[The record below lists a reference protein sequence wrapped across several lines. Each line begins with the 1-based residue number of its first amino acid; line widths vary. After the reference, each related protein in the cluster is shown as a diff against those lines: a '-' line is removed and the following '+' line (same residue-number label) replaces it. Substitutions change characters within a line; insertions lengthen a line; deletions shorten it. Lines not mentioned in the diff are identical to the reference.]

1 LISVGTELTSAV
13 PIDAV
18 VRSEGKDYIFM
29 VDENP
34 EEEPKEAKKGEVAE
48 EKTHFKKVEVTTG
61 VSELGYIQITPLEKL
76 PENTK
81 VVTKGAFYLQSK
93 SAGGSEH

>member
-1 LISVGTELTSAV
+1 M
-13 PIDAV
+13 PFDAV

-29 VDENP
+29 VNKNP
-34 EEEPKEAKKGEVAE
+34 KKEPKEPKKGEVAE
-48 EKTHFKKVEVTTG
+48 EKTHFEKVEVTTG

-81 VVTKGAFYLQSK
+81 VVTRGAFYLQSK

>member
-1 LISVGTELTSAV
+1 M

-18 VRSEGKDYIFM
+18 VRPEGKDYIFM

-34 EEEPKEAKKGEVAE
+34 EEEPKEAKRGEVAE

-61 VSELGYIQITPLEKL
+61 VSELGYTQITPLEKL

-81 VVTKGAFYLQSK
+81 VVTRGVFYLQSK